1 MKKKKNQRIRK
12 ELFMRQM
19 TQGEL
24 AEILGVTSPELS
36 TVLGYELAKAEQ
48 DRIIEKIRTADE
60 EPA

>member
-1 MKKKKNQRIRK
+1 
-12 ELFMRQM
+12 MRQM

-36 TVLGYELAKAEQ
+36 TVLGYELAKSEQ